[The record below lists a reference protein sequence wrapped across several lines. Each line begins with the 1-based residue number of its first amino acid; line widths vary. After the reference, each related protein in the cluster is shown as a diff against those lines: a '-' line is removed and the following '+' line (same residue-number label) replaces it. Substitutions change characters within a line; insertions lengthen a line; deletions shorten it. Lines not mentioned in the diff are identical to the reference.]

1 MDNQQGPSVQHRE
14 LCSVLCAAWTGGE
27 NGRMYT
33 CVAESLRCSPETIT
47 TLLTVP
53 QYKIKSVL
61 KIKASCNIF
70 PVFKADS
77 KESVHNMRDP
87 S

>member
-1 MDNQQGPSVQHRE
+1 MDNQKGPSVQHRE
-14 LCSVLCAAWTGGE
+14 LCSVLYAAWMGGE
-27 NGRMYT
+27 NGCMYT
-33 CVAESLRCSPETIT
+33 CVAESLRCSPETST

-53 QYKIKSVL
+53 QYKIKSFL